1 MLHYYSMAFLLLLAL
16 AAVKIDGWVS
26 AILLIIAMF
35 ITSPVI
41 VFPQKKIKWLIV
53 GSLIALAIVFF
64 PDIEQYR
71 EAFEQSLETKPLSP
85 EEIRN

>member
-1 MLHYYSMAFLLLLAL
+1 MLHYYSMAFLLLIAL

-35 ITSPVI
+35 ITSPVF
-41 VFPQKKIKWLIV
+41 VFPQKKIKWIVV
-53 GSLIALAIVFF
+53 GSLIALAIIFF

-71 EAFEQSLETKPLSP
+71 EAFEQSLETEPLSP
-85 EEIRN
+85 QEIQN

>member
-26 AILLIIAMF
+26 AILLIVAMF

-41 VFPQKKIKWLIV
+41 VFPQKKIKWIV
-53 GSLIALAIVFF
+53 VLSLIALAIFFF

-71 EAFEQSLETKPLSP
+71 EAFEQSLETKPLTP
-85 EEIRN
+85 QEIQN

>member
-16 AAVKIDGWVS
+16 AAIKIDGWAS
-26 AILLIIAMF
+26 ALLLIIAMF

-41 VFPQKKIKWLIV
+41 VFPQKKIKWIVVGTLI
-53 GSLIALAIVFF
+53 LLAMVFF

-71 EAFEQSLETKPLSP
+71 EAFEQSLETLPLST
-85 EEIRN
+85 EEIKG